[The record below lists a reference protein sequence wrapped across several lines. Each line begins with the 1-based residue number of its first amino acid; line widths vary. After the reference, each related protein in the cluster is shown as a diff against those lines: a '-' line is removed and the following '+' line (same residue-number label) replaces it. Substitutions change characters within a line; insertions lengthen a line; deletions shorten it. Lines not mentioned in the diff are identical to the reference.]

1 MKCTFSYLTEL
12 IDRSVSSG
20 VFLNSKSMFNSSLF
34 LAMETTELL
43 QLWPSGGEV
52 TTPHW
57 GRQQRGRLMWT
68 FHCWDLTRVNTPPSQ
83 RDARL
88 WSHQIFTKISFK
100 LPYPRFLHWDL
111 RINPYLRRILQKS
124 RFPHHGNTDWMCL
137 ENWKWLCNNKINTVG
152 EQKMPNVIPLEL
164 SQNYSWG
171 SQICVGFVESSKHIF
186 ELVIKN

>member
-68 FHCWDLTRVNTPPSQ
+68 SRCWGLTRASTPLSQ

-88 WSHQIFTKISFK
+88 WSRQIFTKISFK

-124 RFPHHGNTDWMCL
+124 ATAASKCKFYWRRSRGKANQSCIWRIVL
-137 ENWKWLCNNKINTVG
+137 YK
-152 EQKMPNVIPLEL
+152 L
-164 SQNYSWG
+164 S
-171 SQICVGFVESSKHIF
+171 
-186 ELVIKN
+186 LVP